1 LLSWTSGVRN
11 SYSYFRL
18 EEVAGGVFAAVVTP
32 GVGAMGNAAI
42 VDLGERTLVFD
53 TFLTTPAARELREA
67 AERLT
72 GRAASLVVNSHRHA
86 DHVMGN
92 QVFVPDAVVISTA
105 NTRERLRISPLFQQL
120 PALIAGLEERI
131 AGERDEASRS
141 ALSFDLADYGLL
153 GTEAHDL
160 QRVLADV
167 TFDQHLTLYGSKRR
181 AELITYGGG
190 HTSSDAFVYLP
201 DDRVAL
207 MGDLLFVGSH
217 PGFAHGDPRE
227 WQRILRQVLELD
239 LECVVPGHG
248 PVGTALDLDSELRY
262 LVYTEELARSVIRAE
277 RTKEEALEEPLPP
290 PFQAW
295 RWRNVLADNL
305 TFLLDYLPRVDA
317 A

>member
-1 LLSWTSGVRN
+1 MRS
-11 SYSYFRL
+11 SYFRL

-53 TFLTTPAARELREA
+53 TFLTTAAARELRDA

-72 GRAASLVVNSHRHA
+72 GRPTSLVVNSHRHA

-92 QVFVPDAVVISTA
+92 QVFVPDAVVVSTA

-120 PALIAGLEERI
+120 PGLIAGLEERI
-131 AGERDEASRS
+131 AGERDEASRA
-141 ALSFDLADYGLL
+141 ALSADLADYCLL
-153 GTEAHDL
+153 SAEAHDL
-160 QRVLADV
+160 HRVLADL
-167 TFDQHLTLYGSKRR
+167 TFDQQLTLHGSRRR

-190 HTSSDAFVYLP
+190 HTSSDAFLHLP

-227 WQRILRQVLELD
+227 WQRILRQVRELD
-239 LECVVPGHG
+239 LEHVVPGHG
-248 PVGTALDLDSELRY
+248 PVGTVLDLDSELHY
-262 LVYTEELARSVIRAE
+262 LVHIEELARSVIRGE
-277 RTKEEALEEPLPP
+277 RTSEQALEEPLPP
-290 PFQAW
+290 PFEAW

-305 TFLLDYLPRVDA
+305 TFLLDYLPRVGA